1 MLIFIT
7 CLNYYSH
14 QLFKTFN
21 SIHNN
26 STFEFIK
33 IELMKQILFSV
44 FLLSFCNLLVAQT
57 PTDYLSKEFHK
68 NRREILRQK
77 MSKNSV
83 AVVFANPIRNRAN
96 DVDYVFHQDPDFYY
110 LTGLREPNAVVLIFS
125 ENRTD
130 KIGNTYNEV
139 IYLPKKDP
147 IYELWNGKRLG
158 VEGAKSQLG
167 FSIAKTSEEFIEDAI
182 DFTKFNEV
190 YIKDF
195 ADDYRNS
202 LNKLGEVYDL
212 VKSFKRNSNYNT
224 STSLSEPK
232 KKVYEL
238 IKATPVENAANV
250 AQALGKVMVYYPDL
264 EKDELIQGYR
274 NTTDTNKI
282 EAIKEK
288 ATLKLSIK
296 HNNINK
302 EFLSMKMAQMRE
314 IKTAEE
320 LKLLT
325 KAIRISAVGQIEVM
339 KAMKP
344 HMSETEIQGIH
355 EFVYKKYGAEYEGYP
370 SIVGAGNNGCI
381 LHYIENNRTKVDN
394 DLVLM
399 DLGAEYRGYTADV
412 TRTIPANGK
421 FSTEQKAI
429 YEIVLEAQNAGI
441 AVCKVGNQFWVPG
454 QQAKTIINEGLLKL
468 GIIKSIDE
476 KHSYFPHGT
485 SHHIGLD
492 VHDPGTFGKLAKNMV
507 ITVEPG
513 IYIPEGSSCDKKW
526 WGIAVRIEDD
536 ILITEQGPKNLSE
549 EAPRTIKAI
558 EKMMAKKSVL
568 DDFILPSLD

>member
-1 MLIFIT
+1 
-7 CLNYYSH
+7 
-14 QLFKTFN
+14 
-21 SIHNN
+21 
-26 STFEFIK
+26 
-33 IELMKQILFSV
+33 MKQILFSV
-44 FLLSFCNLLVAQT
+44 FLLSFYNLLVAQT

-182 DFTKFNEV
+182 DFTKFDEV

-195 ADDYRNS
+195 EDDYRNS

-224 STSLSEPK
+224 SASLSEPK

-274 NTTDTNKI
+274 NTSDTNKI

-302 EFLSMKMAQMRE
+302 EFLSIKMAQMRE

-421 FSTEQKAI
+421 FSPEQKAI

-441 AVCKVGNQFWVPG
+441 AVCKVGNQFWAPG
-454 QQAKTIINEGLLKL
+454 QQSKTIINEGLLKL

-492 VHDPGTFGKLAKNMV
+492 VHDPGTYGKLAKNMV